1 MLLERFSRSAA
12 LALTL
17 SCAWAA
23 ALPNALFAADEERP
37 LPDYDGREPPPSTPG
52 DILLWVPRIIL
63 FPVYVVAEY
72 VIRAPLGFLI
82 AGAERAG
89 VPAWLYDFFTFGA
102 EHQGGVVPTA
112 YADFDFYPSVGLYAF
127 WDNAFFEHHDLRLRG
142 AFGGGDWLAASFSER
157 YHFGADRSDRVAL
170 ELSVQRRPD
179 HTFFGLGPDTRQSAL
194 VRYGFRVLE
203 ARALLDMQMTRQSSL
218 HLQLTLRDADFFRGG
233 FEEDAVLIDRVNDG
247 ELPLPPGYSDG
258 YALAAGELSLA
269 FDTRRPRPEPGSG
282 LRLAVDATPASLL
295 GQGGGFLRYGGTAA
309 GFWDINDR
317 RRVLSLGLGASFI
330 EPIDDVAIP
339 FTELVTLGG
348 PGPMRGL
355 YPGRLYDSSA
365 FVAGVAYRWPIW
377 IWLDGALRTEVG
389 NVFGEHLDGFRLG
402 RLRWSGAI
410 GVESNGPPDSA
421 FQVLIGAGS
430 ETFESGGEID
440 SFRFAVGATHGF

>member
-12 LALTL
+12 LALAL
-17 SCAWAA
+17 SCGWAA

-52 DILLWVPRIIL
+52 DVLLWVPRIIL

-102 EHQGGVVPTA
+102 EHQGGLVPTA

-170 ELSVQRRPD
+170 
-179 HTFFGLGPDTRQSAL
+179 
-194 VRYGFRVLE
+194 
-203 ARALLDMQMTRQSSL
+203 MQMTRQSSL
-218 HLQLTLRDADFFRGG
+218 HLQFTLRDAEFFRGG

-247 ELPLPPGYSDG
+247 ELPLPPGYADG

-377 IWLDGALRTEVG
+377 IWLDGALRSEVG